1 MTTKKIRQRRRIVP
15 ALIVS
20 LLAACST
27 LPFSDNSI
35 DASLASLP
43 MQATGA
49 ELWADNCKR
58 CHNFRDPT
66 SLSDAQW
73 DVVMMHM
80 RIRANL
86 TAEEHRGILQ
96 YLKSSND

>member
-1 MTTKKIRQRRRIVP
+1 MTMKNVRWQRRIFPV
-15 ALIVS
+15 LIVAVF
-20 LLAACST
+20 LGCST
-27 LPFSDNSI
+27 LPYNNST
-35 DASLASLP
+35 AAPQQQPAL
-43 MQATGA
+43 GA
-49 ELWADNCKR
+49 ELWANNCQR

-73 DVVMMHM
+73 DVVLMHM

-86 TAEEHRGILQ
+86 TAEEHRGILE

>member
-1 MTTKKIRQRRRIVP
+1 MATKKTRWGHSIVL
-15 ALIVS
+15 ALIAAV
-20 LLAACST
+20 LVACST
-27 LPFSDNSI
+27 LSYSDGSTTAPQE
-35 DASLASLP
+35 DRPA
-43 MQATGA
+43 GA
-49 ELWADNCKR
+49 ELWAQNCRR

-86 TAEEHRGILQ
+86 TAEEHQLILE
-96 YLKSSND
+96 YLKSSNG